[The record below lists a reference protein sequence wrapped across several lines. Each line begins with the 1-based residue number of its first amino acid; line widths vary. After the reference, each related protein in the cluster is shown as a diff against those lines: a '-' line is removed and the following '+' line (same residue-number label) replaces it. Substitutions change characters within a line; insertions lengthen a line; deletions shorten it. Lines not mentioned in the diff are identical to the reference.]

1 MRAVLLGMG
10 AVGLRAAR
18 QLAATEGLD
27 RLALVHHDPIKLAEV
42 AGALDSP
49 SRVETI
55 TVARGA
61 VPPPDMLADADVV
74 VLTMPAGHRATA
86 EVALERGVHVV
97 SVSDDIDEVR
107 GLLALDA
114 EARERAVSIVIGA
127 AFAPGLSC
135 VLARHAARAFD
146 TVLEIHVASVGT
158 GGPQCA
164 RRHHAA
170 LSETAVDWR
179 DGAWR
184 RRPGGSGRELCWFPD
199 PVGGADCYRAARPD
213 ALLLVPAFP
222 GVKRVTARMAAT
234 RRDRLTAWLPMLR
247 PPHPEGMLG
256 AVRVEVRGL
265 RGLGHDAEVYGVLD
279 RPAVATGTVAAVAAT
294 WTADGRLSRPGAGGL
309 AELVDEPVPFLQE
322 LARRGVRAA
331 VFEGSDFKADP
342 IDRPRSPSGR
352 GPAGP
357 GSGGSERRRD
367 GVARGDPAHPRPAP
381 APATATA
388 PATWSYPGSKPA
400 GAKPA
405 GPG

>member
-10 AVGLRAAR
+10 AVGIRAAR
-18 QLAATEGLD
+18 QLTATEGLD
-27 RLALVHHDPIKLAEV
+27 RLVLIDDDRGKLGEV
-42 AGALDSP
+42 AEALNSP
-49 SRVETI
+49 SRVET
-55 TVARGA
+55 VCSGRGA
-61 VPPPDMLADADVV
+61 PPPEVLADADVV
-74 VLTMPAGHRATA
+74 VLTTPTGHRAVA
-86 EVALERGVHVV
+86 ELALERGVHVV
-97 SVSDDIDEVR
+97 SVCDDIEGVR

-114 EARERAVSIVIGA
+114 EARERAVSVVVGA
-127 AFAPGLSC
+127 AFSPGLTC
-135 VLARHAARAFD
+135 VLARHASTAFD
-146 TVLEIHVASVGT
+146 SVQEIHVASSGT
-158 GGPQCA
+158 GGPDCA

-247 PPHPEGMLG
+247 RPHPEGMLG

-265 RGLGHDAEVYGVLD
+265 RGRGYDAEVYGALD
-279 RPAVATGTVAAVAAT
+279 RPAVAAGTVAAVAAT

-309 AELVDEPVPFLQE
+309 AELIDEPVPFLQE

-331 VFEGSDFKADP
+331 VFEGDKGEGGSHDLGAAR
-342 IDRPRSPSGR
+342 DRAERAGGYAPANGPVAGANTSQVGPM
-352 GPAGP
+352 PAGQ
-357 GSGGSERRRD
+357 G
-367 GVARGDPAHPRPAP
+367 
-381 APATATA
+381 
-388 PATWSYPGSKPA
+388 
-400 GAKPA
+400 
-405 GPG
+405 